1 MRSGYRAYHQIGAL
15 ARAQLWQC
23 RKDGYP
29 SPFRKPVSRP
39 SIERGKDRPC

>member
-15 ARAQLWQC
+15 PRAQLWQF
-23 RKDGYP
+23 RRDGYP
-29 SPFRKPVSRP
+29 SRFRKPVSRP